1 MEESR
6 VRQLPKIE
14 LHCHLDGSIRPT
26 TLRTIAEKQNI
37 PLPQDERFD
46 FVLTCLQTAE
56 ALQAAAYDVISQA
69 TEDGVAYIEVRFA
82 PSQHTEKGLRL
93 PEIVTAVLTGLKQ
106 GEEDF
111 GVKSNALLCG
121 MINNKP

>member
-37 PLPQDERFD
+37 PLPQDE
-46 FVLTCLQTAE
+46 Q
-56 ALQAAAYDVISQA
+56 ALKELV
-69 TEDGVAYIEVRFA
+69 VAPEKLLFNSVR
-82 PSQHTEKGLRL
+82 LRANL
-93 PEIVTAVLTGLKQ
+93 STN
-106 GEEDF
+106 
-111 GVKSNALLCG
+111 S
-121 MINNKP
+121 

>member
-37 PLPQDERFD
+37 PLPQDEQALKELVVAPEKCTDLNDYLTRFD

-56 ALQAAAYDVISQA
+56 ALQAAAYDVISQHRGAFCAFA
-69 TEDGVAYIEVRFA
+69 TYR
-82 PSQHTEKGLRL
+82 KRL
-93 PEIVTAVLTGLKQ
+93 TVT
-106 GEEDF
+106 
-111 GVKSNALLCG
+111 
-121 MINNKP
+121 

>member
-37 PLPQDERFD
+37 PLPQDEQALKELVVAPEKCTDLNDYLTRFD

-69 TEDGVAYIEVRFA
+69 ARWR
-82 PSQHTEKGLRL
+82 GLHRGAFCAFPTYRKRL
-93 PEIVTAVLTGLKQ
+93 TVT
-106 GEEDF
+106 
-111 GVKSNALLCG
+111 
-121 MINNKP
+121 